1 MILLVLLE
9 IAAIVVLLILSGF
22 FSSSEVAFFS
32 LNPLEIHRLGE
43 DKPSTKRISEI
54 LSDPTRL
61 LSTILI
67 GNTFVNVF
75 VSVLGFLLVK
85 NFARAHAEP
94 ICIAIITGLLL
105 IFGEVG
111 PKRVALLWPTRL
123 AEIYAPVLGGCMR
136 LFTPFRIV
144 LQRITT
150 ALQSIFKPSRRS
162 LSGEEFESIVDLSGE
177 EGILD
182 QDEHQMVR
190 GIIRL
195 EDLQASD
202 VMTPRVDIIGIDLND
217 PRPEA
222 YEQAVKSKLR
232 RIVLYRDQL
241 DSVDGFLDIHKV
253 ALDPEHRIENAWLSP
268 MYVPETAPLDKLLAQ
283 FQREHRRAAIVVDE
297 YGGTAGIITRGD
309 VLEEIVGEIGD
320 DVADQGPIIESM
332 GPRRWLLD
340 GSVNLEEL
348 KEKLGVRLKGEGVDR
363 LAGWVMQEVERM
375 PRQGDVVQADG
386 CKATIQRVRKHRIE
400 LVLLEKLPGDEEDEL

>member
-1 MILLVLLE
+1 VTE
-9 IAAIVVLLILSGF
+9 
-22 FSSSEVAFFS
+22 SEYGYESA
-32 LNPLEIHRLGE
+32 
-43 DKPSTKRISEI
+43 
-54 LSDPTRL
+54 
-61 LSTILI
+61 
-67 GNTFVNVF
+67 
-75 VSVLGFLLVK
+75 K

-123 AEIYAPVLGGCMR
+123 AVLYAPLLDGCMR
-136 LFTPFRIV
+136 LFTPFRVI
-144 LQRITT
+144 LQHITT
-150 ALQSIFKPSRRS
+150 ALQGIFTPTKRS

-241 DSVDGFLDIHKV
+241 DDVDGFLDVHKY
-253 ALDPEHRIENAWLSP
+253 ALDPDHQIKPAWLSP

-320 DVADQGPIIESM
+320 DVPEQGLVIESM
-332 GPRRWLLD
+332 GPHRWLLD

-348 KEKLGVRLKGEGVDR
+348 KEKLGVKLKGEGVDR
-363 LAGWVMQEVERM
+363 LAGWVMQEAERM
-375 PRQGDVVQADG
+375 PRPGDVVQADG
-386 CKATIQRVRKHRIE
+386 CKATIQRIRKHRIE
-400 LVLLEKLPGDEEDEL
+400 LVLLEKLTDDEEDDL